1 MDGRCRSIR
10 VSCGSLAFRD
20 RAQACFVPS
29 TSIAPLIPGKCRCTS
44 AGRPI
49 AGRSGAKSELA
60 LRALRGSV

>member
-29 TSIAPLIPGKCRCTS
+29 TAIAPLTPGEVQVHLGWAADR
-44 AGRPI
+44 
-49 AGRSGAKSELA
+49 
-60 LRALRGSV
+60 RAQRR